1 MKKIVSLLFAVSAIY
16 LNTWAVGIREF
27 SSSDSSTL
35 LNIAI
40 QNPLINGDAVYSA
53 RVMLNINPDD
63 YNNSNRM
70 SESDTEEEPVSKN
83 TVYPNPNDGT
93 MSLSYY
99 IDADAELQVVD
110 VVGKIICTYTLF
122 AENSTIEINCQTLN
136 NGIYFY
142 QILSHGNLIES

>member
-99 IDADAELQVVD
+99 IDADAERDGQGNHLSRAFPEIYIHSAFEED
-110 VVGKIICTYTLF
+110 VLF
-122 AENSTIEINCQTLN
+122 D
-136 NGIYFY
+136 G
-142 QILSHGNLIES
+142 